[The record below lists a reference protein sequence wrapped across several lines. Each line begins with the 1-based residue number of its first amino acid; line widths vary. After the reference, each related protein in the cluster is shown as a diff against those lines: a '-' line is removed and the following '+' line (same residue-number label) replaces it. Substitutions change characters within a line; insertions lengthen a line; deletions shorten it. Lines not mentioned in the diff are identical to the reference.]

1 LRFTDDYLPFLLAQA
16 SAIACAE
23 FADDLRAARLSNLA
37 WRVLATLSD
46 EGALSIGRLS
56 EIVLAQQPRVTQIAK
71 GLVRAGLVSRRDSRA
86 DGRVTIVE
94 ITTLGRQRI
103 KTLLQAATAREAF
116 ARAALGEPQLHR
128 LKSLLQRLLQ
138 ARAVTLGRVGDRT
151 ALQRVA

>member
-1 LRFTDDYLPFLLAQA
+1 
-16 SAIACAE
+16 
-23 FADDLRAARLSNLA
+23 
-37 WRVLATLSD
+37 
-46 EGALSIGRLS
+46 
-56 EIVLAQQPRVTQIAK
+56 
-71 GLVRAGLVSRRDSRA
+71 LVSRRDSRA